1 MVTYHQRSISM
12 KQVFEETYQVLRNI
26 KVAFHLLGKDMMK
39 KIIITMIRPKL
50 EYKRNNIIPPQVEAY
65 EEIRKKTKNCHKDSG
80 RT

>member
-1 MVTYHQRSISM
+1 
-12 KQVFEETYQVLRNI
+12 
-26 KVAFHLLGKDMMK
+26 MK